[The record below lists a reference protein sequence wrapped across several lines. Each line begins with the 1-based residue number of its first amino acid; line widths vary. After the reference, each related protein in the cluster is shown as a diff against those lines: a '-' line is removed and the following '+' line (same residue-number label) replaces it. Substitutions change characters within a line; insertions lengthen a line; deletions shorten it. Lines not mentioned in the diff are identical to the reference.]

1 MINMRILKNR
11 YAISPVIA
19 TIIIVAVTIAVAIAV
34 AFWMGGL
41 TGVFTRFEKLE
52 ITSAY
57 ANITTTAGGTTTYY
71 INLIVKNTGTTTATI
86 DNIFIN
92 GRPFSTYKDVEVN
105 GATTTPSLP
114 IQQGQVQYVVVKL
127 PGGSGSE
134 FSSGM
139 SVEVRIHT
147 AAGQEYPR
155 TVVLP

>member
-1 MINMRILKNR
+1 MINMKILKNR

-52 ITSAY
+52 IISAY
-57 ANITTTAGGTTTYY
+57 AETADDSGWNIA
-71 INLIVKNTGTTTATI
+71 LIVKNTGTTTATI
-86 DNIFIN
+86 DNVFIN
-92 GRPFSTYKDVEVN
+92 GKPFSTYSDVKVN
-105 GATTTPSLP
+105 ETTALLYSIPTGSSKTLVVYLPSSS
-114 IQQGQVQYVVVKL
+114 VSSSSV
-127 PGGSGSE
+127 

>member
-41 TGVFTRFEKLE
+41 TGIFTRFEKLE

-57 ANITTTAGGTTTYY
+57 ADTTNGGWN
-71 INLIVKNTGTTTATI
+71 INLTVKNTGTTTATI
-86 DNIFIN
+86 DNILIN
-92 GRPFSTYKDVEVN
+92 GKPYTTYGNTVTVEVN
-105 GATTTPSLP
+105 NTNLSSSVSIKAGESVP
-114 IQQGQVQYVVVKL
+114 VVVKL
-127 PGGSGSE
+127 SSNKE

>member
-52 ITSAY
+52 IISAY
-57 ANITTTAGGTTTYY
+57 ADTITNGWNIDLT
-71 INLIVKNTGTTTATI
+71 VKNTGTTTATI

-92 GRPFSTYKDVEVN
+92 GKPFNTYNDVKVN
-105 GATTTPSLP
+105 GTTTLSYSIPTGSRVLIVVSLP
-114 IQQGQVQYVVVKL
+114 
-127 PGGSGSE
+127 SGSA

>member
-57 ANITTTAGGTTTYY
+57 ADTTMMAVG
-71 INLIVKNTGTTTATI
+71 ILI
-86 DNIFIN
+86 
-92 GRPFSTYKDVEVN
+92 
-105 GATTTPSLP
+105 
-114 IQQGQVQYVVVKL
+114 
-127 PGGSGSE
+127 
-134 FSSGM
+134 
-139 SVEVRIHT
+139 
-147 AAGQEYPR
+147 
-155 TVVLP
+155 